1 MIRDDDGSD
10 PVSNSLISIVRVHNS
25 FKYDRRLRKGLDPRK
40 IFPVEMP
47 AGATAAPRSGSDAEV
62 GKRVSFR
69 QTCVT

>member
-1 MIRDDDGSD
+1 
-10 PVSNSLISIVRVHNS
+10 
-25 FKYDRRLRKGLDPRK
+25 
-40 IFPVEMP
+40 MP